1 MANKLFRLLLLFLF
15 VNSGNKA
22 FSQNLSTLQGVV
34 TERST
39 GEPVVGVSVYIAKL
53 KKGAVTDI
61 DGNYKIANIPSGIY
75 DIDVSG
81 ISYTPLSVKS
91 LKVAGSAT
99 EFNILMD
106 VATNILDQI
115 VVTSARRMNSEIAVI
130 NATKTADVVMS
141 GISGLQISK
150 SQDKNAAEVVK
161 RIPGVS
167 VMDDRYIM
175 VRGL

>member
-34 TERST
+34 AERST

-99 EFNILMD
+99 
-106 VATNILDQI
+106 
-115 VVTSARRMNSEIAVI
+115 
-130 NATKTADVVMS
+130 
-141 GISGLQISK
+141 
-150 SQDKNAAEVVK
+150 
-161 RIPGVS
+161 
-167 VMDDRYIM
+167 
-175 VRGL
+175 